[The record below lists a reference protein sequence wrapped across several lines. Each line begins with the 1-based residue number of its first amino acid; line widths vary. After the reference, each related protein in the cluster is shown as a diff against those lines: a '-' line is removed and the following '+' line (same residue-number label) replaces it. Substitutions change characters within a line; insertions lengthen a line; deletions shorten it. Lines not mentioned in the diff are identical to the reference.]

1 MIFTAIYLLWVI
13 IPYSPFGKKMIE
25 QVSLKPNEK
34 PLDLLV
40 YNVLQDNTKYQNLV
54 ELIKKRNPDIVFLL
68 ETNNEWMEQ
77 IKEATNDFE

>member
-1 MIFTAIYLLWVI
+1 
-13 IPYSPFGKKMIE
+13 MIE

-54 ELIKKRNPDIVFLL
+54 KLIKKRNPDIVFLL